1 MFIILCIIFTGTVK
15 PSTHRKVFPCVLF
28 LGLWRQTLTVG
39 CMPILL
45 SDKSISSEIQG
56 PNPFYISM
64 WLAPAPVPQLP
75 IRDKQVLSL
84 DPFWD
89 LVGMKALWWR
99 WWQIL
104 TWIFLTVTRLTM
116 KKLTTQLCWAW
127 TDLMLQS
134 LLDRPATKIWVMQ
147 PSWKPREWKRGA
159 LWSTL
164 SWWRAEPAHR
174 APGIYIIGTGGRS
187 ERHMFPV
194 EGWAAP

>member
-1 MFIILCIIFTGTVK
+1 MKADVDCWLYAN
-15 PSTHRKVFPCVLF
+15 
-28 LGLWRQTLTVG
+28 TLVR
-39 CMPILL
+39 
-45 SDKSISSEIQG
+45 KSISSEI
-56 PNPFYISM
+56 PFSISM

-75 IRDKQVLSL
+75 IRDKQVLNL

-89 LVGMKALWWR
+89 LVGVKALWWR

-104 TWIFLTVTRLTM
+104 TWIFLTVKRLTM
-116 KKLTTQLCWAW
+116 QNLTIQLCWAW

-147 PSWKPREWKRGA
+147 PSWKPREWKLGA

-164 SWWRAEPAHR
+164 SWWRAEPPHR
-174 APGIYIIGTGGRS
+174 APGIYIIGTGGKS

-194 EGWAAP
+194 EGWVAP